1 MIYYAVLGFF
11 RWTLPDIPA
20 RAWAFL
26 QRGWR
31 GYADRDMWGL
41 DSYLSRWLPKA
52 LRQFARTTHSYP
64 GNTVSDTEWV
74 VLVHK
79 MADGFEAHRRLL
91 DFDCADEAER
101 DALLQRARYGMR
113 LFVEWFG
120 DLWD

>member
-1 MIYYAVLGFF
+1 MVSAYWWVYRFVVRL
-11 RWTLPDIPA
+11 LDIPGFV
-20 RAWAFL
+20 WAFF

-31 GYADRDMWGL
+31 GYADRDLWSL
-41 DSYLSRWLPKA
+41 DGYLSRWLPQA

-64 GNTVSDTEWV
+64 GNGMTDTEWI

-79 MADGFEAHRRLL
+79 MADGFEAHRRLI
-91 DFDCADEAER
+91 DCADER
-101 DALLQRARYGMR
+101 DVLMQRARYGMR